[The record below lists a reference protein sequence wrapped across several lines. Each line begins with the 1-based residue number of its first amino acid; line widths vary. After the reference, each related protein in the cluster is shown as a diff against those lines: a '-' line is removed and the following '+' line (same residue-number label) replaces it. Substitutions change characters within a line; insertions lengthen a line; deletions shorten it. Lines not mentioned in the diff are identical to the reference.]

1 MEAWEGGLLMM
12 SPLALSLG
20 VRFGI
25 SREGGTGEV
34 GGFTQRVE
42 NSMDV
47 SGLGGVEEH
56 DLQFLHSRQI
66 FRRWL

>member
-1 MEAWEGGLLMM
+1 MM
-12 SPLALSLG
+12 SSLALSLG

-25 SREGGTGEV
+25 NREGGAGEV
-34 GGFTQRVE
+34 GGFNQRVG

-47 SGLGGVEEH
+47 SELGGVEEY

-66 FRRWL
+66 FSRWL